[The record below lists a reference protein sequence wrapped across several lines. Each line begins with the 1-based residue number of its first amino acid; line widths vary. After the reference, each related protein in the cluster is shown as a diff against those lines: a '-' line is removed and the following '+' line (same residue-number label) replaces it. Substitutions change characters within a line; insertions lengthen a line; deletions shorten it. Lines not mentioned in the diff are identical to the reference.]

1 MPAIKTNKNNPKKA
15 LPRAPSFLSQ
25 HSIPQILPQI
35 LLYYTTAYYQ
45 CLKSGGKTQ
54 KTNTTTVEI
63 TKQGGKAVKLK
74 KKKKTWFHWGESQVN
89 YIKWLH
95 YLVLMS
101 SSIRSFLF
109 CFALFGLAQNVNC
122 AFNIITQ
129 NGTSKFFCRFTLFHF
144 PGSQE
149 ISVVNGVR

>member
-74 KKKKTWFHWGESQVN
+74 KKKTKKKKTKHDFIEERAKSTTSN
-89 YIKWLH
+89 DYI
-95 YLVLMS
+95 
-101 SSIRSFLF
+101 I
-109 CFALFGLAQNVNC
+109 
-122 AFNIITQ
+122 
-129 NGTSKFFCRFTLFHF
+129 
-144 PGSQE
+144 
-149 ISVVNGVR
+149 

>member
-74 KKKKTWFHWGESQVN
+74 KKKKKKKNKISLRREPSQ
-89 YIKWLH
+89 LH
-95 YLVLMS
+95 QM
-101 SSIRSFLF
+101 I
-109 CFALFGLAQNVNC
+109 
-122 AFNIITQ
+122 
-129 NGTSKFFCRFTLFHF
+129 TLFSPYVIF
-144 PGSQE
+144 Y
-149 ISVVNGVR
+149 